1 MEQNKNTTP
10 IDPQMLIELVRMPF
24 GKYKNRILCD
34 LPEPYLVWF
43 HRKGF
48 PPGKIGM
55 LLSALYEIK
64 LNGVDTHG
72 QARGTSQKQASLD
85 ALRAIA
91 HSPTGKPVEL
101 CPSGL

>member
-1 MEQNKNTTP
+1 MEQNKDITP
-10 IDPQMLIELVRMPF
+10 VDSQMLIELVHMRMPF

-34 LPEPYLVWF
+34 LPESYLVWF

-64 LNGVDTHG
+64 LNG
-72 QARGTSQKQASLD
+72 LEY
-85 ALRAIA
+85 LL
-91 HSPTGKPVEL
+91 KPIRNNQ
-101 CPSGL
+101 P

>member
-1 MEQNKNTTP
+1 MEQNKDTVR
-10 IDPQMLIELVRMPF
+10 IDPQMLEELVRMRMPF
-24 GKYKNRILCD
+24 GKYKNRIFCD

-64 LNGVDTHG
+64 LNGL
-72 QARGTSQKQASLD
+72 QYLLKPLKKYKQGSRPED
-85 ALRAIA
+85 SI
-91 HSPTGKPVEL
+91 G
-101 CPSGL
+101 